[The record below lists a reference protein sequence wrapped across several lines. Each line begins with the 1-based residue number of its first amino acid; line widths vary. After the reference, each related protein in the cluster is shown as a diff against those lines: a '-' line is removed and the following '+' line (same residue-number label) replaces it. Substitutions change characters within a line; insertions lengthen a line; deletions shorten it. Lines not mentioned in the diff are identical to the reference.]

1 MSANINVTIIGFAG
15 KLGTGK
21 DYIIEKYLAPL
32 IKENKLI
39 VAFADYLKIKVAS
52 ENDDIDIA
60 DCISSN
66 KPIHVRK
73 KLQKEGTENGRNIY
87 GDDIWIKKLEN
98 FIYLHNQ
105 RNNINTFII
114 SDCRFINEANW
125 IENKMSGLLIYVN
138 SPNRNKKALKLES
151 KNNSS
156 DLYKIKSHRSEN
168 ELDDYPFKYIINNDD
183 GDAKYQLEKIIDSFY
198 KK

>member
-1 MSANINVTIIGFAG
+1 MTTNIIGFAG

-21 DYIIEKYLAPL
+21 DYIIEKYLSPL

-60 DCISSN
+60 DCIKSN
-66 KPIHVRK
+66 KPLHVRK

-105 RNNINTFII
+105 RTYINF
-114 SDCRFINEANW
+114 
-125 IENKMSGLLIYVN
+125 Y
-138 SPNRNKKALKLES
+138 
-151 KNNSS
+151 
-156 DLYKIKSHRSEN
+156 YK
-168 ELDDYPFKYIINNDD
+168 
-183 GDAKYQLEKIIDSFY
+183 
-198 KK
+198 